1 MRGPV
6 VSLTLLLAGCSFE
19 LDLLGDSGPDRC
31 PGTDLD
37 DCVPP
42 GVSAAD
48 SAAVEVEIDRV
59 EPVLDSIEVVAG
71 TDLWDP
77 ARPIAL
83 SSAGDA
89 AICFTG
95 MAAGRQI
102 AGLDVQP

>member
-1 MRGPV
+1 M
-6 VSLTLLLAGCSFE
+6 T
-19 LDLLGDSGPDRC
+19 
-31 PGTDLD
+31 PGRTG
-37 DCVPP
+37 VPGRISTTACRP
-42 GVSAAD
+42 ASRSPSPIAAD